1 MNKDRKLT
9 TDTTRILKRELL
21 DERRIG
27 LVTRAFNV
35 ALLNAGL
42 GSIKA
47 RLSESVDGDCLA
59 FDLWKVDNSKS
70 HLV

>member
-47 RLSESVDGDCLA
+47 RLSESVDGDYLA

-70 HLV
+70 HLI